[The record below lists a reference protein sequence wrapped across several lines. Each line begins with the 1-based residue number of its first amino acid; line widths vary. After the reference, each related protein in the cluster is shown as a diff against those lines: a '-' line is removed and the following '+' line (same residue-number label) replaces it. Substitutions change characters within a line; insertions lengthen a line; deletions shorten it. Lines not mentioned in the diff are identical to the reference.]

1 MMAELANCEYCDKV
15 FAKINRSICP
25 DCMKEEEKKYER
37 VVQFLRIRKNRQAT
51 ITEISEA
58 TEVEHEII
66 LQFVKDKRLRRS
78 QFPNLYTSCERCG
91 EPVSSGVLCDKC
103 KNDIKYD
110 LKKHHEIDQIKQ
122 RNEEDEKKIR
132 TYFTKD

>member
-78 QFPNLYTSCERCG
+78 QFLICILLVNDV
-91 EPVSSGVLCDKC
+91 VSPCHLGYYVI
-103 KNDIKYD
+103 NV
-110 LKKHHEIDQIKQ
+110 
-122 RNEEDEKKIR
+122 RM
-132 TYFTKD
+132 T